1 MIHSPIQFHFLG
13 QTLRSSA
20 HWISHMFHIPDCNAC
35 FAFGTL
41 CHCNFPSAHSPL
53 HHFVHPM
60 MQFSPKLF
68 WVGRSVG
75 PDRKFC
81 AALRAAGSVGRSVPT
96 VDFSPRCARPGRSV
110 DRSDPNFRRAA
121 RGGGSVG
128 RSRDRV
134 GIRQKPTDGSVGRGR
149 STNNLLRTAT
159 GRWTCPP
166 GRPTSYIHPFAT

>member
-1 MIHSPIQFHFLG
+1 MHHGQIHDITPRPCSRRGGVPGGSVGRCRPTHLI
-13 QTLRSSA
+13 
-20 HWISHMFHIPDCNAC
+20 
-35 FAFGTL
+35 
-41 CHCNFPSAHSPL
+41 
-53 HHFVHPM
+53 
-60 MQFSPKLF
+60 KLF

-128 RSRDRV
+128 RSRPGRNSA
-134 GIRQKPTDGSVGRGR
+134 KADGWVGRSGTFNEQSTSHRLCWGGSSLCVRDAGSWCRAACENHGIVSLREGR
-149 STNNLLRTAT
+149 RLLVPSRV
-159 GRWTCPP
+159 
-166 GRPTSYIHPFAT
+166 